1 MKRKSLKGLHIHID
15 SYAYIYTHSYPCPE
29 NTPMPNSKMTSEQ
42 RSKIYSLYLR
52 AWTLVKKDASVQV
65 PFIEDLT
72 LTASQW
78 ESRAQRAE
86 GLYPESASFTFRE
99 AWKDFLHRVPAV
111 SFRQIRNFMMAV
123 IAEGRNYDRDD
134 TLADAKSRGT
144 PVLCPISVQDIIK
157 IQHMSRKTSTTAEDA
172 STKEAPKEN
181 VVANRLTKT
190 MAVATA
196 AARRVVE
203 SQRDAFPNTVLQKA
217 EDQNLRLADFK
228 EDHKE
233 EVAEVQ

>member
-1 MKRKSLKGLHIHID
+1 MYNDVMINNLYEKKRLKRIT
-15 SYAYIYTHSYPCPE
+15 YIYRKLCIYICTHSYPCPE

-52 AWTLVKKDASVQV
+52 AWTLVKKDASVEV

-86 GLYPESASFTFRE
+86 ALYPESASFTFRE

-134 TLADAKSRGT
+134 TLADAKSR
-144 PVLCPISVQDIIK
+144 
-157 IQHMSRKTSTTAEDA
+157 
-172 STKEAPKEN
+172 
-181 VVANRLTKT
+181 
-190 MAVATA
+190 
-196 AARRVVE
+196 
-203 SQRDAFPNTVLQKA
+203 
-217 EDQNLRLADFK
+217 
-228 EDHKE
+228 
-233 EVAEVQ
+233 